1 MMELKAVKRF
11 KKLWLPNPKTVVAIQ
26 LEERSIATTRD
37 IEHLAKQGFKTFI
50 WDTSYL
56 HADCMNDAWVTQQL
70 FLRLHKQKINIVFH
84 IDDSIDLLS
93 LAAIGNTYPVYLNKY
108 ATIDF
113 SSYTDLSSEH
123 RSDIRVMLG
132 KQAQYLEFAN
142 VSNSDDKKLPAVEA
156 QSMKLIT
163 GIGDSYFAKVIAATF
178 LPQPREVD
186 SVKFSWIE
194 RIFDDYLI

>member
-1 MMELKAVKRF
+1 MELKIAKRF
-11 KKLWLPNPKTVVAIQ
+11 KKLWLPNPKTVVAMH
-26 LEERSIATTRD
+26 LEERSIDSTHN
-37 IEHLAKQGFKTFI
+37 IELLAQKGFKTFI

-56 HADCMNDAWVTQQL
+56 RSYSMNDAWVTQQL

-84 IDDSIDLLS
+84 IDDYIDLLS
-93 LAAIGNTYPVYLNKY
+93 LATIGNTYPVYLNKY
-108 ATIDF
+108 ANIDF
-113 SSYTDLSSEH
+113 ASYKDLSSER
-123 RSDIRVMLG
+123 RSDVRIMLG

-142 VSNSDDKKLPAVEA
+142 ISNSDDQSLSAVEA

-186 SVKFSWIE
+186 NAKFLRVEDIL
-194 RIFDDYLI
+194 DDYLI

>member
-1 MMELKAVKRF
+1 MELKVVKRF
-11 KKLWLPNPKTVVAIQ
+11 KKLWLPNPKTVVAMK
-26 LEERSIATTRD
+26 LEERSIDSTRN
-37 IEHLAKQGFKTFI
+37 IELLAKNGFKTFV

-56 HADCMNDAWVTQQL
+56 HSYRINEAWVTQQL

-84 IDDSIDLLS
+84 IDDSIDLLA

-113 SSYTDLSSEH
+113 SSYNDLSSEH

-132 KQAQYLEFAN
+132 KQAQYLDFAN
-142 VSNSDDKKLPAVEA
+142 VSNSDKKKLPAVEA

-163 GIGDSYFAKVIAATF
+163 GIGDSYFTKVIAATF

-186 SVKFSWIE
+186 SAKFLYIE
-194 RIFDDYLI
+194 EIFNDYLI

>member
-1 MMELKAVKRF
+1 MELKVVKRF
-11 KKLWLPNPKTVVAIQ
+11 KKLWLPNPKTVVAMK
-26 LEERSIATTRD
+26 LEERSIDSTHT
-37 IEHLAKQGFKTFI
+37 IELLAKNGFKTFI

-56 HADCMNDAWVTQQL
+56 RSYSMNEAWVTQQL
-70 FLRLHKQKINIVFH
+70 FLRLHKQKVNIVFH
-84 IDDSIDLLS
+84 VDDSIDLLS

-142 VSNSDDKKLPAVEA
+142 ISNSDDKELPAVEA

-163 GIGDSYFAKVIAATF
+163 GIGDSYFTKVIAATF

-186 SVKFSWIE
+186 SVNFSRIE
-194 RIFDDYLI
+194 KIFDDYII

>member
-1 MMELKAVKRF
+1 MMELKVVKRF
-11 KKLWLPNPKTVVAIQ
+11 KKLWLPHPKTVVAMQ
-26 LEERSIATTRD
+26 LEERSINTTRD
-37 IEHLAKQGFKTFI
+37 IEVLVKQGFKTFI
-50 WDTSYL
+50 WDTAYLRSY
-56 HADCMNDAWVTQQL
+56 CMNDAWVRQQL
-70 FLRLHKQKINIVFH
+70 FLRLHKQKVNIVFH

-113 SSYTDLSSEH
+113 SAYNDLSSEL

-142 VSNSDDKKLPAVEA
+142 VSNSDDKELPAVEA

-163 GIGDSYFAKVIAATF
+163 GIGDSYFTKVIAATF

-186 SVKFSWIE
+186 NVKFSRIE
-194 RIFDDYLI
+194 KIFDDYII